1 VAKVAEA
8 KGDLAGA
15 LEMVQPLGAGGHGA
29 LADTL
34 LAELLRRGT
43 EFTAAQSC
51 AESLA
56 DRRGNSYIDTRLSLT
71 EALLAHR
78 TGDTAAAH
86 ERLEHAVRRAEPQS
100 VLRPF
105 AERREELADLLVQH
119 AVWGTAHESFI
130 AALMARD
137 AQGETRLRTQS
148 YWNLTERE
156 REVLAYMR
164 SIMTAAEIAE
174 ALYISVNTVKT
185 HERSIYRKLGAG
197 SRRDALKT
205 AAKRGIV

>member
-1 VAKVAEA
+1 
-8 KGDLAGA
+8 
-15 LEMVQPLGAGGHGA
+15 M
-29 LADTL
+29 
-34 LAELLRRGT
+34 
-43 EFTAAQSC
+43 
-51 AESLA
+51 
-56 DRRGNSYIDTRLSLT
+56 
-71 EALLAHR
+71 
-78 TGDTAAAH
+78 
-86 ERLEHAVRRAEPQS
+86 
-100 VLRPF
+100 
-105 AERREELADLLVQH
+105 QH

-130 AALMARD
+130 AALMARET
-137 AQGETRLRTQS
+137 QGETRLRPQS
-148 YWNLTERE
+148 YWSLTERE